1 MRIRQIA
8 LVARDLEPTVETICS
23 VLGLEIGFRD
33 PGISG
38 FGLCNAVI
46 PIGDTFLEVVSPI
59 QQGTTAGRLLERR
72 FGDGGYMVILQ
83 TEDLDVHRKQLA
95 DLGVRIV
102 WEHALED
109 IATIHLHPKDV
120 GGAILSLDV
129 ADPPSS
135 WRWAGPDWESHRRT
149 DTTAWIDGVQIQ
161 TSDPRAT
168 AERWSRIAGF
178 PVIDA
183 IDGGVEIPFEAGCI
197 RFIEDHDGR
206 GDGVAAVEFIV
217 NSVDTVIDNARQ
229 WGLEIRANE
238 FTVCGTRMVLRES

>member
-33 PGISG
+33 PEISG

-46 PIGDTFLEVVSPI
+46 PVGDTFLEVVSPI
-59 QQGTTAGRLLERR
+59 QEGTTAGRLLERR

-83 TEDLDVHRKQLA
+83 TEDLDAHRKQLA

-102 WEHALED
+102 WEHALEE
-109 IATIHLHPKDV
+109 IATIHLHPKDL
-120 GGAILSLDV
+120 GGTILSLDV

-149 DTTAWIDGVQIQ
+149 DTTTWIDGVQIQ

-206 GDGVAAVEFIV
+206 GDGVAAVEFVV

-238 FTVCGTRMVLRES
+238 FTVCGTRMVLREP